1 MSLIMDALK
10 KAQQFR
16 LKESKRSPFFNDP
29 NLKGGEKQ
37 KRGKY
42 LWIFAIAGS
51 VTLLL
56 LFFFWSSLLPL
67 LTSQQRRDISGEKK
81 EAPIYMEAKNE
92 LQKPMKEEASPIQK
106 EKLLLSMKST
116 AEKKKEEP
124 LTTQVVNQEKIRQ
137 IKTDKNT
144 SAGKELSPTTNSQK
158 EEASSAKQI
167 ESVQAVEKDTP
178 VKDVLTYFNMGVDF
192 YRQREI
198 TKAIHAYQKVIELDP
213 AYVEA
218 YNNLGIIYQDLG
230 DFDKALNAYQTSIKI
245 NPRYEKAYNN
255 LGIVLFLNG
264 RYEESKEAFQNA
276 LNINP
281 NNIESYI
288 NLGILY
294 NKQGQFEKA
303 IEYYQKALTINPL
316 NGETH
321 YNIGLL
327 YEQLG
332 NLKIA
337 IGYYQ
342 KFIQLCSKTHPD
354 LVSKVRRHLDYL
366 MTIKGAEVK

>member
-16 LKESKRSPFFNDP
+16 LKESKGTPFLNAP
-29 NLKGGEKQ
+29 NLKGEKRL
-37 KRGKY
+37 RGKKY
-42 LWIFAIAGS
+42 IWMFAIAGS
-51 VTLLL
+51 GTLLL
-56 LFFFWSSLLPL
+56 LFFFGGSLLPL
-67 LTSQQRRDISGEKK
+67 LTSHQRRDIVPGEKK
-81 EAPIYMEAKNE
+81 EPPVYMETKNE
-92 LQKPMKEEASPIQK
+92 LQKPQKEEASPLQK
-106 EKLLLSMKST
+106 EKPLLSMKPT
-116 AEKKKEEP
+116 AEKKKKKP
-124 LTTQVVNQEKIRQ
+124 LTTQVVN
-137 IKTDKNT
+137 
-144 SAGKELSPTTNSQK
+144 PTPNPGSQK

-167 ESVQAVEKDTP
+167 ESEQAIGKETLM
-178 VKDVLTYFNMGVDF
+178 KDVLTYFNMGVDF

-198 TKAIHAYQKVIELDP
+198 SKAIYAYQKVVELDP
-213 AYVEA
+213 SYIEA

-276 LNINP
+276 LDINP

-294 NKQGQFEKA
+294 KKQGQLEKA
-303 IEYYQKALTINPL
+303 IEYYQKALTINPFH
-316 NGETH
+316 GETH

-327 YEQLG
+327 YEQLE
-332 NLKIA
+332 NPKMA
-337 IGYYQ
+337 ISHYQ
-342 KFIQLCSKTHPD
+342 KFIQLSSKTHPD

-366 MTIKGAEVK
+366 ITIKGAEVK